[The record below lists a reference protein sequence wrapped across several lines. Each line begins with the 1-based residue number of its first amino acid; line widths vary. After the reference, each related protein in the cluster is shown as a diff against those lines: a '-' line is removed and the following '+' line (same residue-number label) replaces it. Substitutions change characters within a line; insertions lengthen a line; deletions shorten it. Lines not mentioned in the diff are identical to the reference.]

1 MLDLFVPDRD
11 DLEQHPA
18 VQELLAREN
27 PRSFQITDY
36 PCWYENGDPTGTLPW
51 GKLPYGQKR
60 MPICT
65 CRG

>member
-36 PCWYENGDPTGTLPW
+36 PCWYENGEPNRNATL
-51 GKLPYGQKR
+51 GE
-60 MPICT
+60 ISV
-65 CRG
+65 